1 MRTEE
6 LKDILIKKGFREER
20 QDTGWN
26 YTKQV
31 NNIELIC
38 YIEPDIE
45 AAFIIMYRWNNND
58 EKGVFRLSKKELE
71 TNKDTIAELFRNSY
85 QNMPRYIGETIN
97 LHAEIEDTIE
107 SVLG

>member
-1 MRTEE
+1 MKTEE

-26 YTKQV
+26 YTRQV
-31 NNIELIC
+31 NNIELMC

-45 AAFIIMYRWNNND
+45 AAFIIIYRWNNND

-71 TNKDTIAELFRNSY
+71 TNRDAISGLFKNSY
-85 QNMPRYIGETIN
+85 HNMPRYIGEAIN
-97 LHAEIEDTIE
+97 LHSEIENAIKL
-107 SVLG
+107 VFG